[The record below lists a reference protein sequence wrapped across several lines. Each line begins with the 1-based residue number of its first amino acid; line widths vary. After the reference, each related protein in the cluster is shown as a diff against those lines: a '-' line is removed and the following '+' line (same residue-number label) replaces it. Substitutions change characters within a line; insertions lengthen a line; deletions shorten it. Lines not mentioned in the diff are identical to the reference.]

1 MSLRFITLLSAFLC
15 SLSSYAA
22 SGLKDVE
29 LRDLYF
35 GEVLYYAYQDLH
47 FDALA
52 RLDTELSQYYAIDES
67 AQEITREYKRKNA
80 GANTMAQAVPIHRLD
95 LWKADNR

>member
-1 MSLRFITLLSAFLC
+1 MLFRFFTIITVFLC

-52 RLDTELSQYYAIDES
+52 RLDAELTQYHQIDES
-67 AQEITREYKRKNA
+67 ELDPFHRHAT
-80 GANTMAQAVPIHRLD
+80 QAEFFC
-95 LWKADNR
+95 W